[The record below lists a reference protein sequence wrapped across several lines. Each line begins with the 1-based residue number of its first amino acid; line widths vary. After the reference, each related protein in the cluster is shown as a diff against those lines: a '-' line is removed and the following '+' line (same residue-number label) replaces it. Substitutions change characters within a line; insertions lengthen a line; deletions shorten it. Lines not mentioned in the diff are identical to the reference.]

1 MDQQSYEDGRTGQ
14 ASGPNTDTN
23 SYRLGQAERDAGSY
37 DARWET
43 GNQRSESSQPVIAP
57 RATVDGMT
65 FVYMVISPLLFM
77 VYPALGLMIL
87 AVFWGTLMLAQWSPL
102 PPGLEFL
109 IALVPVLGSFFLGV
123 KLERLVT
130 KFKIYRIARG
140 MARMLF
146 AYGVS
151 VRLALGTDD
160 QITPDNVL
168 DIISPDIL
176 LVGII
181 GAVIAHFLGRW
192 LDGIFFPVIY
202 APGSAAE
209 KKVQAKELKNTNAIT
224 TLSGKVSEIKKIGRK
239 QWSFRIGDHPVIFR
253 EGMNP
258 LEVSN
263 GDPVTVAGFSRETF
277 KVLGL
282 LQDRNENL
290 YWAAPPKIVLV
301 LLSLGAVVVAL
312 YIKPAIL
319 GVLILGAVLVLF
331 GIRHAKKR
339 RVEKAVDLLGDI
351 KLRRRQA
358 KSAGG
363 PGVG

>member
-23 SYRLGQAERDAGSY
+23 SYRLGQAARDAGTY
-37 DARWET
+37 DASWET
-43 GNQRSESSQPVIAP
+43 GNQGSESSQPIIAP

-77 VYPALGLMIL
+77 VYPALGLTIL
-87 AVFWGTLMLAQWSPL
+87 AVFWGTLKLVQWSPL
-102 PPGLEFL
+102 TPGLEFL
-109 IALVPVLGSFFLGV
+109 IALVPVIGSFFLGL
-123 KLERLVT
+123 KLERQVT
-130 KFKIYRIARG
+130 KFKIYRFARG
-140 MARMLF
+140 LARMLF
-146 AYGVS
+146 AFGFS
-151 VRLALGTDD
+151 VRLAFGKDD

-168 DIISPDIL
+168 DLISPDIV

-192 LDGIFFPVIY
+192 LDGIFFPVTY
-202 APGSAAE
+202 APGSAAA
-209 KKVQAKELKNTNAIT
+209 KKVQAKELKNPNAIT

-239 QWSFRIGDHPVIFR
+239 QWSFRIDNHPVIFR

-282 LQDRNENL
+282 LHDRNENL
-290 YWAAPPKIVLV
+290 DWATPPKILVVLF
-301 LLSLGAVVVAL
+301 SLGAVVIAL
-312 YIKPAIL
+312 YIKPAII
-319 GVLILGAVLVLF
+319 GILILGAVLVLF

-339 RVEKAVDLLGDI
+339 RVEKAIDLLGDI
-351 KLRRRQA
+351 KLRKRQA
-358 KSAGG
+358 MSVAAGA
-363 PGVG
+363 